1 MFNPVTSIETK
12 PHFAVEALPTHV
24 GIIMDGNGR
33 WARSRGLP
41 RLAGHRAGVENVRR
55 IVRACVE
62 FGIAHLTI
70 YAFSTENWGR
80 PADEVNGLLSIID
93 GALER
98 ELGELH
104 KQGVKLCHFGQ
115 LENLAPAT
123 QQSVWKAV
131 ALTRHNE
138 RLVLNIAFNYG
149 GRSEIV
155 HAIRNMVRDGIPLSE
170 ITEDRVSC
178 YLYTAGQPDPDLIIR
193 TAGDLRLSNFL
204 LWQSAYS
211 EFYSTD
217 VYWPDFDRTEF
228 AHAIECFGSKAGS
241 DRETDIRI
249 KCIRKLNI

>member
-123 QQSVWKAV
+123 QQSVRKAV

-228 AHAIECFGSKAGS
+228 AHAIECFGSRVRRFGGLTSKGYENP
-241 DRETDIRI
+241 D
-249 KCIRKLNI
+249 

>member
-1 MFNPVTSIETK
+1 MVNPVTSREIKT
-12 PHFAVEALPTHV
+12 HLVVDTLPTHV

-33 WARSRGLP
+33 WALARGLP

-55 IVRACVE
+55 IVRACVQ
-62 FGIAHLTI
+62 FGIAHLTL

-93 GALER
+93 GALKR

-123 QQSVWKAV
+123 QQSVRKAV
-131 ALTRHNE
+131 TLTRHNE
-138 RLVLNIAFNYG
+138 RMVLNIAFNYG
-149 GRSEIV
+149 GRAEIV
-155 HAIRNMVRDGIPLSE
+155 HAIRQIVRDGIPLSE
-170 ITEDRVSC
+170 ITEDRVRC

-217 VYWPDFDRTEF
+217 VYWPDFDGTEF
-228 AHAIECFGSKAGS
+228 ERALECFASRVRRFGGLTSKGYGNP
-241 DRETDIRI
+241 D
-249 KCIRKLNI
+249 